1 MVRAFSPVLLGG
13 ILLLVAGCDTEPYT
27 RPIALAPH
35 GAAVR
40 ANMAAQII
48 DPTPSVAPPGPM
60 DAERALLSLER
71 YRTDQIEAL
80 GDVSTAPTVVVAP
93 TN

>member
-1 MVRAFSPVLLGG
+1 MVRALPIILIPALLS
-13 ILLLVAGCDTEPYT
+13 VAGCERYEE
-27 RPIALAPH
+27 PIAFAPH

-40 ANMAAQII
+40 ANMAAQIV
-48 DPTPSVAPPGPM
+48 DPTPSIEPPGPM
-60 DAERALLSLER
+60 DAERALLGLDR
-71 YRTDQIEAL
+71 YRTDEVEAL

>member
-1 MVRAFSPVLLGG
+1 MVRAFPFVF
-13 ILLLVAGCDTEPYT
+13 LLVAGCSEKY
-27 RPIALAPH
+27 REPIAFAPH

-40 ANMAAQII
+40 ANMAAQIV

-60 DAERALLSLER
+60 DAERALLGLER
-71 YRTDQIEAL
+71 YRTDDLESL

-93 TN
+93 TD